1 MQANFTP
8 RCQEI
13 LALAKRLAVKYQNS
27 TVTVEHVF
35 LAFLKV
41 DSFLFPR
48 IQSELGITLDGVT
61 LAVEDSLDQKKSKDG
76 NVVFGEDI
84 KSCLDLA
91 YKVSTEKQHTYISVE
106 HLFYALL
113 NDPSSCLID
122 YFVAFDI
129 DIVKVD
135 EVVKEYLE
143 DSEKNDNISFSF
155 SNQGANSIFT
165 NAQAIDAYSVDMN
178 KLAAD
183 GEFDFIR
190 ANPHYIESMEE
201 TLCRKS
207 KSCVLLIGDP
217 GIGKTALV
225 ENLAKRIVDLK
236 TNDYLTNKRVLSLD
250 LPSMV
255 AGTKYRGQFEERLK
269 AFIDAVKQD
278 RNIILFI
285 DEIHT
290 IVGAGNAEGSLDAA
304 NIIKPYIARGE
315 LTCIGATTF
324 EEYKKSF
331 DKDPALRRRFNNI
344 RIKEPTNEECFE
356 ILQTLMPS
364 YEVYHGVHYS
374 TEAIQEAIKLSNK
387 FISNKKLPDKAIDLL
402 DQSGSVKKIKHFKK
416 PKMAKQMEKV
426 LVHSDVSD
434 DIKSTIYK
442 NYKETLTNWGK
453 RKLKNP
459 ATIHPIDIQHIISNM
474 FDISIESLKE
484 TKSDKLLKLKNR
496 ITKDVVGQESAVDKV
511 VNSLF
516 KAHSGLQDTNRP
528 IGSFLFLGKTGTGK
542 TLTSK
547 ALAKHYFGSD
557 KKLIYFDMSEFSES
571 TSVSKFSGSSPGYV
585 GYEKGG
591 ILTEKIKRDPH
602 CVLLFD
608 EIEKAHPIVLQSL
621 LQILEEGRM
630 TDNSGEETSFKNT
643 IIILTSNLG
652 ADLVDKNPSV
662 GFMRQDDSSYDK
674 IFDEAKRRLSPE
686 LVNRFDGIV
695 LFNNFSDTHLSKIIT
710 IELNKIKQKLKHK
723 NITLKFKPS
732 IKKYILNKTIQEKL
746 GARPIRR
753 IIQNEL
759 EVELAKFIIMHE
771 DDCVI
776 IDYKDNQFI
785 CDGSQKPKKT
795 KSNISK

>member
-13 LALAKRLAVKYQNS
+13 LALSKRLAEKYRNPQ
-27 TVTVEHVF
+27 VTVEHVF

-48 IQSELGITLDGVT
+48 IKSELSMSLDSIV
-61 LAVEDSLDQKKSKDG
+61 LAIEDSLAQKTQTNNK
-76 NVVFGEDI
+76 VVFGEDV
-84 KSCLDLA
+84 KSALDLA
-91 YKVSTEKQHTYISVE
+91 YQISNEKQHSYISVE

-113 NDPSSCLID
+113 NDPSSCIID
-122 YFVAFDI
+122 YLVTFDI
-129 DIVKVD
+129 DIIKLDELVKD
-135 EVVKEYLE
+135 YLDNTE
-143 DSEKNDNISFSF
+143 HNDNISFSY
-155 SNQGANSIFT
+155 SNGNTGFTSPQSIEL
-165 NAQAIDAYSVDMN
+165 YSIDMN
-178 KLAAD
+178 DLARQ
-183 GEFDFIR
+183 GEFDYIC
-190 ANPHYIESMEE
+190 ANPTYVNAIEE
-201 TLCRKS
+201 TLCRKT

-225 ENLAKRIVDLK
+225 ENLAKRIVDLQA
-236 TNDYLTNKRVLSLD
+236 NDYLSNKRVLSLD

-269 AFIDAVKQD
+269 SFIDAVKLEK
-278 RNIILFI
+278 NIILFI

-324 EEYKKSF
+324 EEYKKSI
-331 DKDPALRRRFNNI
+331 DKDPALRRRFNNV
-344 RIKEPTNEECFE
+344 KMNEPTDAECLK
-356 ILQTLMPS
+356 ILQTLLPS
-364 YEVYHGVHYS
+364 YEAYHSVNYS
-374 TEAIQEAIKLSNK
+374 TESIIESIKLSNK

-402 DQSGSVKKIKHFKK
+402 DQAGSIKKIKHFKK
-416 PKMAKQMEKV
+416 PLMAKKMEKV
-426 LVHSDVSD
+426 LIHSDVSE
-434 DIKSTIYK
+434 DIKRTVYE
-442 NYKETLTNWGK
+442 NYKDTLTQWGEK
-453 RKLKNP
+453 KMNNP
-459 ATIHPIDIQHIISNM
+459 VSVTALDIQKIISGM
-474 FDISIESLKE
+474 FDISLDSLKE
-484 TKSDKLLKLKNR
+484 TRSTKLTKLESR
-496 ITKDVVGQESAVDKV
+496 ISKDVIGQNNAVEKL

-516 KAHSGLQDTNRP
+516 KNHSGLQDPNRP

-547 ALAKHYFGSD
+547 ALARHYFGSD
-557 KKLIYFDMSEFSES
+557 KKLNYFDMSEFSDA

-591 ILTEKIKRDPH
+591 ILTEKIKHDPH

-652 ADLVDKNPSV
+652 ADIVDKGGSV
-662 GFMRQDDSSYDK
+662 GFLKSSNDNYDK
-674 IFDEAKRRLSPE
+674 IFEEAKRKLSPE
-686 LVNRFDGIV
+686 LVNRFDGII
-695 LFNNFSDTHLSKIIT
+695 LFNNFSEDHLSKIIT
-710 IELNKIKQKLKHK
+710 LELNKVRHKLKQKS
-723 NITLKFKPS
+723 ISVKFKPNV
-732 IKKYILNKTIQEKL
+732 KKYILEKTIHEKL

-759 EVELAKFIIMHE
+759 EVVLAKFIIMNE
-771 DDCVI
+771 DEGVTIDC
-776 IDYKDNQFI
+776 KDNTFI
-785 CDGSQKPKKT
+785 CNGIQTT
-795 KSNISK
+795 KATQSNISE